1 MNYVIVSTSL
11 SSNSRGKLLA
21 QHMHELLSQKGHNV
35 TIIDAADYDLPICDG
50 KQCSENPDVQKIMP
64 MIEAADGILFTV
76 PIYNY
81 NVAAAS
87 KNFLELTG
95 TAWSQKVVGIM
106 AAAGGDLSYLAV
118 MPIMTSLMIDYRCI
132 MVPRYVYATGAA
144 FTDDALTDEKIL
156 ERMQTLADEFEHLST
171 KLA

>member
-1 MNYVIVSTSL
+1 
-11 SSNSRGKLLA
+11 
-21 QHMHELLSQKGHNV
+21 
-35 TIIDAADYDLPICDG
+35 
-50 KQCSENPDVQKIMP
+50 
-64 MIEAADGILFTV
+64 V

-81 NVAAAS
+81 NVAATS

-95 TAWSQKVVGIM
+95 KAWSQKVVGIM